1 MTLSMIGRATLIST
15 IWSAILAPV
24 GYVLIQLMLHKTFDL
39 SPVPVW
45 ALVGAAFGLWTSVW
59 IELLP
64 ALFAGRRPWLGVV
77 WFTAIGA
84 GTYAVISLSLGAPL
98 FAPTWKE
105 GLLQAAFYSAFM
117 AGTIYLVAP
126 VKSESPAQMFSAM
139 CAGFIFQP
147 VLAAL
152 KLAPVADVQQCLYGC
167 ICAYLL
173 SAVYDVTARA
183 AYKRAYER

>member
-1 MTLSMIGRATLIST
+1 MTLSMIGRVTLVSI
-15 IWSAILAPV
+15 IWSAVLAPV
-24 GYVLIQLMLHKTFDL
+24 GYVLIQLMLYKTFDL
-39 SPVPVW
+39 SPVFVW
-45 ALVGAAFGLWTSVW
+45 ALVGGAFGLWTSVW

-64 ALFAGRRPWLGVV
+64 ALFAGRHPWLGMA

-84 GTYAVISLSLGAPL
+84 GAYAAISLLLGAPL

-117 AGTIYLVAP
+117 SATIFMVSA

-152 KLAPVADVQQCLYGC
+152 KLAPAADLQQCLYGC
-167 ICAYLL
+167 VCAFLL
-173 SAVYDVTARA
+173 SAVYDHTARA
-183 AYKRAYER
+183 AYKSAFER

>member
-1 MTLSMIGRATLIST
+1 MTLSMIGRVTLVSV
-15 IWSAILAPV
+15 IWSAVIAPV

-45 ALVGAAFGLWTSVW
+45 TLVGGVFGLWTSVW

-64 ALFAGRRPWLGVV
+64 AFFAGRRPWLGIV
-77 WFTAIGA
+77 WFTALGVGA
-84 GTYAVISLSLGAPL
+84 YAVLSLLLGAPL
-98 FAPTWKE
+98 FAPSWKE
-105 GLLQAAFYSAFM
+105 GLLQAAFYSVFM
-117 AGTIYLVAP
+117 SATIFMVSA

-152 KLAPVADVQQCLYGC
+152 KLAPVADLQQCLYGC
-167 ICAYLL
+167 VCAYLL
-173 SAVYDVTARA
+173 SAVYDRTARA
-183 AYKRAYER
+183 AYKRAFER